1 VKAHVKGSFE
11 MLNGERQNGLLPAL
25 KKMTWVEEGLSVS
38 HALSEAQ

>member
-1 VKAHVKGSFE
+1 MKAHVKGSFE